1 MHKGI
6 FLHERCPYGR
16 SFSKKHETYKILGVV
31 ISNSLYKSKT
41 RLVFSNRFKEE
52 SLVFPLKK
60 GLQPR

>member
-1 MHKGI
+1 MKDALMAGV
-6 FLHERCPYGR
+6 LV
-16 SFSKKHETYKILGVV
+16 KKHETYKILGVV